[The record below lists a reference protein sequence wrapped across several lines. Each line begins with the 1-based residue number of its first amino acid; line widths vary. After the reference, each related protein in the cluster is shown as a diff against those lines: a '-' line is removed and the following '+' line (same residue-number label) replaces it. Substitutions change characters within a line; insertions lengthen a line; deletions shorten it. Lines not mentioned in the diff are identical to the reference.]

1 MSQARRARSK
11 SPAAFQR
18 DLEKKQKAVEI
29 TEAKNQ
35 AAKKALEE
43 AEEAAKNAPAVPVRG
58 AKTKTMAKAEES
70 DSYIHDF
77 KETVNMWTKAD
88 RLFVVVMIVFLLGM
102 IYSIFNES
110 QKSFLVVCCVFYV
123 FSVLVFAIEVPKKRD
138 NWKTAMA
145 MCIVGCA
152 FSFYGINTVK
162 FYKDETGMYDMLR
175 STDAAHVLETCHY
188 GILAA
193 KVDAGDKA
201 KSVEQ
206 LHARVSG
213 MKKASAGYF
222 Y

>member
-1 MSQARRARSK
+1 MPRASTARDK
-11 SPAAFQR
+11 SPG
-18 DLEKKQKAVEI
+18 
-29 TEAKNQ
+29 
-35 AAKKALEE
+35 
-43 AEEAAKNAPAVPVRG
+43 P
-58 AKTKTMAKAEES
+58 KTKVKKEEN
-70 DSYIHDF
+70 DSYIIDY

-88 RLFVVVMIVFLLGM
+88 RLFLLLMAVFLLGM
-102 IYSIFNES
+102 LYSIFNEP

-138 NWKTAMA
+138 NWKTVMA
-145 MCIVGCA
+145 TCIVGCS
-152 FSFYGINTVK
+152 FGFYGMNTVK
-162 FYKDETGMYDMLR
+162 FYKDETGMYEMLR

-206 LHARVSG
+206 LHARVNG